1 MPLKSLIQSGTK
13 LWLDSV
19 EPHEVQKNFERGAT
33 GATSNPII
41 IADILKTG
49 AFDDHI
55 ARLIDKGYD
64 DAAIAWEM
72 TDELVSDAQEIFLPV
87 WERTEGDDGYVSF
100 ELDPLLED
108 PELGPPLPQRIE
120 RYIELGKHY
129 ALEQDNR
136 MIKVPATEAGLAALE
151 ELAAA
156 GVMLNVTLCFTR
168 RQYLAA
174 RDAIWRGVQRSPRGL
189 DSFKS
194 VYSIFVSRIDVYTD
208 KYVRDLSDEAQGEV
222 GILNAKELWRE
233 NQAFWADKNLRLKQE
248 IVFASTGRKL
258 DWQGEDY
265 YVENL
270 AGSDIM
276 TNPPETND
284 AIERLGKNYTRQVDQ
299 MPPDEIVAE
308 IREKVDVAAM
318 EAKLMEEG
326 VKKFA
331 DPFKKLLATIAE
343 KRQSLAAAK

>member
-19 EPHEVQKNFERGAT
+19 DPNQVQKNADRGAT

-55 ARLIDKGYD
+55 ARLIDRGMD

-72 TDELVSDAQEIFLPV
+72 TDELVADAQEIFLPV
-87 WERTEGDDGYVSF
+87 WEQTNGNDGYVSF

-108 PELGPPLPQRIE
+108 PQLAPPMQE
-120 RYIELGKHY
+120 RVRRYVELGKHY

-151 ELAAA
+151 DLAAE
-156 GVMLNVTLCFTR
+156 GITLNVTLIFSQ
-168 RQYLAA
+168 RQYIAA
-174 RDAIWRGVQRSPRGL
+174 RDAVWRGVQRSQRGMDHL
-189 DSFKS
+189 KS
-194 VYSIFVSRIDVYTD
+194 VYSIFVSRVDVYTD
-208 KYVRDLSDEAQGEV
+208 KHVRDLSDDAQGVV
-222 GILNAKELWRE
+222 GVLNAKELWRA
-233 NQAFWADKNLRLKQE
+233 NQEFWRDKNLPLQQE
-248 IVFASTGRKL
+248 IIFASTGKKL
-258 DWQGEDY
+258 DWQAEDY
-265 YVENL
+265 YVEQL

-284 AIERLGKNYTRQVDQ
+284 AIERLGKHYERKVDQ
-299 MPPDEIVAE
+299 FPPEQVVEEIHQ
-308 IREKVDVAAM
+308 KVDVAEM
-318 EAKLMEEG
+318 EAKLMAEG
-326 VKKFA
+326 VAKFA

-343 KRQSLAAAK
+343 KRQSLTPAK

>member
-1 MPLKSLIQSGTK
+1 
-13 LWLDSV
+13 
-19 EPHEVQKNFERGAT
+19 
-33 GATSNPII
+33 
-41 IADILKTG
+41 
-49 AFDDHI
+49 
-55 ARLIDKGYD
+55 
-64 DAAIAWEM
+64 
-72 TDELVSDAQEIFLPV
+72 
-87 WERTEGDDGYVSF
+87 
-100 ELDPLLED
+100 
-108 PELGPPLPQRIE
+108 
-120 RYIELGKHY
+120 
-129 ALEQDNR
+129 
-136 MIKVPATEAGLAALE
+136 EAGLAALE

-284 AIERLGKNYTRQVDQ
+284 AIERL
-299 MPPDEIVAE
+299 
-308 IREKVDVAAM
+308 
-318 EAKLMEEG
+318 
-326 VKKFA
+326 
-331 DPFKKLLATIAE
+331 
-343 KRQSLAAAK
+343 